1 MLVKI
6 LVFGAAREKV
16 GSGLLEVVL
25 PDGISVAGLV
35 AEVKKVYPVMNE
47 LASFSI
53 AVNGDYASKELVL
66 NETDEV
72 AIIPPVSGG

>member
-1 MLVKI
+1 MVIKI

-16 GSGLLEVVL
+16 GYGLLEVVL

-66 NETDEV
+66 DETDEV

>member
-25 PDGISVAGLV
+25 SDGISVAGLV